1 MDKRLYLAP
10 SEAYPLT
17 ELSDVPLVRV
27 PMVEHSPLPFIKKR
41 AVVAEG
47 ALIATHTSPNIGDL
61 HAPFTG
67 TVKDLTSQYIAI
79 EALPEEKSDLP
90 PAVSGTASAS
100 AAAAGQAFADGPE
113 QNPEAET
120 AAEDAAKAAPA
131 TAAPMGGGR
140 FNQASVSFDGLNRE
154 ELAVILKSLGV
165 SVRQFAR
172 RSRMFVINALNPE
185 PGMLYTQE
193 LLASYRHTLEAGLG
207 LLKRLSGSEEY
218 VLVLPEGSPH
228 TLEGTTPRYVKPVYP
243 ISLTRPLALKLT
255 GKEYT
260 GNITVVRLHALFS
273 LGMVAQSGMPL
284 TRILTTALGR
294 NYLAPLGTPVETF
307 FAVAGTAPEE
317 GDTVIIGGAMRGT
330 AIANLSRGLGKMDEA
345 VLLARKGTR
354 PALEDNPCIGCGAC
368 VRVCPM
374 RLRPNMLSRLAEFE
388 QYEACRKEHIDAC
401 TECGMCGYV
410 CPTCRPMQ
418 QYFRI
423 AKFRLGIRSFQH
435 TQGI

>member
-1 MDKRLYLAP
+1 MDKRLHLAP
-10 SEAYPLT
+10 SGVYPVT
-17 ELSDVPLVRV
+17 ELTGVPLVRV
-27 PMVEHSPLPFIKKR
+27 PLVEHSPLPFVKKR
-41 AVVAEG
+41 AVVAQG
-47 ALIATHTSPNIGDL
+47 ALIATHSSPNIGDL

-67 TVKDLTSQYIAI
+67 TVKDVTASFIAI
-79 EALPEEKSDLP
+79 EALPEERPELP
-90 PAVSGTASAS
+90 AAVCGTVSAS
-100 AAAAGQAFADGPE
+100 AAGTARQGADAE
-113 QNPEAET
+113 KEAEGP
-120 AAEDAAKAAPA
+120 AAAPVV
-131 TAAPMGGGR
+131 PKGGGR
-140 FNQASVSFDGLNRE
+140 FTQAAVSFDGLNRE
-154 ELAVILKSLGV
+154 ELSIVLKSLGI

-218 VLVLPEGSPH
+218 ILALPEGSPH
-228 TLEGTTPRYVKPVYP
+228 ALEGTTPRYVKPVYP

-273 LGMVAQSGMPL
+273 LGIVAQSGMPL

-307 FAVAGTAPEE
+307 FSVAGATPED

-330 AIANLSRGLGKMDEA
+330 AIANLARGLGKSDEA
-345 VLLARKGTR
+345 VLLAKKGTR
-354 PALEDNPCIGCGAC
+354 PALEDNPCISCGAC
-368 VRVCPM
+368 VSVCPM
-374 RLRPNMLSRLAEFE
+374 RLRPNTLSRLAEFE

-435 TQGI
+435 IQGM

>member
-1 MDKRLYLAP
+1 MDKRLHLAP
-10 SEAYPLT
+10 AGEYPIVELT
-17 ELSDVPLVRV
+17 DVPVVRV
-27 PMVEHSPLPFIKKR
+27 PMVEHAPMTFVKKR
-41 AVVAEG
+41 VVVAEG
-47 ALIATHTSPNIGDL
+47 ALIATHSSPNIGDL

-67 TVKDLTSQYIAI
+67 TIKDVTPHFIEI
-79 EALPEEKSDLP
+79 EALPAAP
-90 PAVSGTASAS
+90 PAEAG
-100 AAAAGQAFADGPE
+100 AAATSALDADVAPV
-113 QNPEAET
+113 
-120 AAEDAAKAAPA
+120 AAEPK
-131 TAAPMGGGR
+131 GGGR

-154 ELAVILKSLGV
+154 ELSIILKSLGV

-172 RSRMFVINALNPE
+172 RSKLFVINALNPE

-193 LLASYRHTLEAGLG
+193 LLASHRHTLEAGLG

-218 VLVLPEGSPH
+218 VLALPEGSPH
-228 TLEGTTPRYVKPVYP
+228 TLTGTTPRYVKPIYP

-255 GKEYT
+255 GKEYS

-273 LGMVAQSGMPL
+273 LGMVAQSGSPL

-294 NYLAPLGTPVETF
+294 NYLAPLGTLATTF
-307 FAVAGTAPEE
+307 FAAAGTMPEE

-345 VLLARKGTR
+345 VLLAKKGTR

-368 VRVCPM
+368 VSVCPM
-374 RLRPNMLSRLAEFE
+374 RLRPNMLSRYAEFE
-388 QYEACRKEHIDAC
+388 QYESCRKEYLDAC

-435 TQGI
+435 TQGL

>member
-1 MDKRLYLAP
+1 MDKRLHLAP
-10 SEAYPLT
+10 SGVYPVT
-17 ELSDVPLVRV
+17 ELTDVPLVRV
-27 PMVEHSPLPFIKKR
+27 PLVEHSPLPFVKKR
-41 AVVAEG
+41 VVVAEG
-47 ALIATHTSPNIGDL
+47 ALLATHSSPNIGDL

-67 TVKDLTSQYIAI
+67 TIKDVTSQFIAI

-90 PAVSGTASAS
+90 PPVSGTASTS
-100 AAAAGQAFADGPE
+100 AAGVQDAENGNGQNNDM
-113 QNPEAET
+113 QST
-120 AAEDAAKAAPA
+120 TEDVAPA
-131 TAAPMGGGR
+131 PAEPPKGGGR

-154 ELAVILKSLGV
+154 ELSIILKSLGV

-172 RSRMFVINALNPE
+172 RSRMFVINGLNPE
-185 PGMLYTQE
+185 PGMLHTHE

-218 VLVLPEGSPH
+218 ILALPEDSPH
-228 TLEGTTPRYVKPVYP
+228 ALEGTTPRYVKPVYP

-294 NYLAPLGTPVETF
+294 NYLAPLGTPVGTF
-307 FAVAGTAPEE
+307 FSVAGVAPED

-330 AIANLSRGLGKMDEA
+330 AIANLSRGLGKSDEA
-345 VLLARKGTR
+345 VLLAQKGTR

-368 VRVCPM
+368 VSVCPM

-435 TQGI
+435 TQGM